1 MTLLKALQNVPEV
14 RLEIAGTGPME
25 QELQDYVRTENLENR
40 IHFNGFLSGK
50 ALNNLVAGAKC
61 IVLPSEWYE
70 NGPYSIME
78 AMAAGKPVIVS
89 SEGGLPEIVQD
100 GENGYI
106 CEAFNPNSLSECL
119 RKMEQLDDEQY
130 MKLVSCAKYKAT
142 QMFNAEK
149 YLDCL
154 IYEYQSLLASK
165 RG

>member
-1 MTLLKALQNVPEV
+1 
-14 RLEIAGTGPME
+14 
-25 QELQDYVRTENLENR
+25 
-40 IHFNGFLSGK
+40 
-50 ALNNLVAGAKC
+50 
-61 IVLPSEWYE
+61 
-70 NGPYSIME
+70 
-78 AMAAGKPVIVS
+78 MAAGKPVIVS